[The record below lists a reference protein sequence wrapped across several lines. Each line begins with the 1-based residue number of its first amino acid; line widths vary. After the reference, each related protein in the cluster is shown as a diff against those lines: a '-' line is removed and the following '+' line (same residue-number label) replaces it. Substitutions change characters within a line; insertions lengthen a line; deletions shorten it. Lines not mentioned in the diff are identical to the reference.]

1 MNVARVTGEHEIR
14 ASDAWPADAAG
25 LSAVYAPV
33 VEEASQLFQE
43 SHSIVGRD
51 EELVSVDGFL
61 GAIEGGPIALLFEG
75 EAGIGKTVLW
85 NAGLAAASERSYRVL
100 ACRPI
105 ESETEMAY
113 AALGDLL
120 SDDVADALAEL
131 PAPQRRA
138 LEVALLLREPEEEQ
152 PAQRAVAVATL
163 AVLAALSRERP
174 LLVGID
180 DVQWLDPESESVLTF
195 VARRFHHE
203 RIGVLVARRAGA
215 ALDVPLDL
223 ARAMPD
229 GRLVRIR
236 IEPMEPRELDSL
248 LSARLD
254 ARPPERL
261 LERLHVRSGGNP
273 FFALEIGRA
282 MLEGGALNDDGTDI
296 PIPANLHD
304 LVRGRLARL
313 PPNARGA
320 TEIAAALSRPTVD
333 LIDAVMG
340 DSTEAL
346 DAAATAGIVEL
357 NDGRVRFTH
366 PLLASIAYAEIPPA
380 RRRTLHGRLAE
391 FLDDPEERG
400 RHLALAAEGPDATVA
415 AALDEAATRARAR
428 GAPGS
433 AADLLEDARRL
444 TPADAGGDARRRTM
458 EAAARRFDAGEV
470 DRARTLLEEAVPEA
484 PPGRERAHML
494 ARLGWVTA
502 HQKGFRGGAEIFRSA
517 LLEHADDLPLRIEI
531 EEGLAWCLHE
541 SESNQASEL
550 HARSALALAESLGDP
565 AILAGALAY
574 AAFLEAVQGSGIPLE
589 MSERAVELGQAPEWS
604 QILGRPDWIHAML
617 LQWAGQLD
625 AAHIRFD
632 SLHGTAVE
640 RGDEH
645 ALPFILFHL
654 ARLEILRGEWELAA
668 GHAQEAYEATLQ
680 SGQTSELP
688 YSLLIKALV
697 DAHLGLVKPARAA
710 IEEGLA
716 IAEAVGVLPATLE
729 LLAVRGFLELS
740 LGNAAEADSTLAR
753 LADAAE
759 QAGYC
764 EPALFRFHG
773 DAIEAKITLGRR
785 DEAKALLA
793 RLNELASALDRIWA
807 HTIACRSR
815 ALLSA
820 SGGDLREAV
829 DELEQALVLH
839 EQLGEPFERAR
850 TLLLLGTVHRR
861 DRKKR
866 AARDALESALQAFDG
881 LGAALWSARTRAE
894 LERVGGRA
902 PTTEELTPT
911 EQRIAELIA
920 SGLSYRETADALFIS
935 PKTVQWN
942 LSKIYRKLG
951 IRSRS
956 ELPARLAAAHD
967 PQPR

>member
-1 MNVARVTGEHEIR
+1 
-14 ASDAWPADAAG
+14 
-25 LSAVYAPV
+25 
-33 VEEASQLFQE
+33 LFQE
-43 SHSIVGRD
+43 SQSIIGRD
-51 EELVSVDGFL
+51 GELVSVDGFL
-61 GAIEGGPIALLFEG
+61 SAIEDGPTALLLDG
-75 EAGIGKTVLW
+75 EAGMGKTVLW
-85 NAGLAAASERSYRVL
+85 KAGLAAASERSYRVL

-120 SDDVADALAEL
+120 GDDAADALAEL
-131 PAPQRRA
+131 PGPQRRA

-163 AVLAALSRERP
+163 GVLAALSRERP
-174 LLVGID
+174 LLVAID
-180 DVQWLDPESESVLTF
+180 DVQWLDPESESVLAF
-195 VARRFHHE
+195 VARRLGHE
-203 RIGVLVARRAGA
+203 RIGVLVARRAETA
-215 ALDVPLDL
+215 VDVPLDL

-229 GRLVRIR
+229 GRFVQIR
-236 IEPMEPRELDSL
+236 IEAMEASELDRLIST
-248 LSARLD
+248 RLD
-254 ARPPERL
+254 ARPSARL
-261 LERLHVRSGGNP
+261 LERLHARSGGNP
-273 FFALEIGRA
+273 FFALEIGRS
-282 MLEGGALNDDGTDI
+282 MLVGGALSDTGEDI

-304 LVRGRLARL
+304 LVRDRLVRL
-313 PPNARGA
+313 PPRAREA
-320 TEIAAALSRPTVD
+320 TEIAAALSRPTVE
-333 LIDAVMG
+333 LVDAVMG

-346 DAAATAGIVEL
+346 DAAARAGVVEF
-357 NDGRVRFTH
+357 DEGRVRFAH
-366 PLLASIAYAEIPPA
+366 PLLASIAYTEIPPA

-391 FLDDPEERG
+391 ILDDPEERG
-400 RHLALAAEGPDATVA
+400 RHMALAAEGPDASVA
-415 AALDEAATRARAR
+415 AALDEAAARARAR

-444 TPADAGGDARRRTM
+444 TPANAGADGRRRAV

-470 DRARTLLEEAVPEA
+470 DRARTLLEEVVPVA
-484 PPGRERAHML
+484 PRGRERAHVL

-502 HQKGFRGGAEIFRSA
+502 HQKGFRSGAEIFRAA

-541 SESNQASEL
+541 SESNQASEI

-565 AILAGALAY
+565 AILAGALSY
-574 AAFLEAVQGSGIPLE
+574 VAFLEAVQGSGIPLE
-589 MSERAVELGQAPEWS
+589 MSERAVQLGHSPEWS

-617 LQWAGQLD
+617 LQWAGELD
-625 AAHIRFD
+625 AAHARFD
-632 SLHGTAVE
+632 SLHQAAVE
-640 RGDEH
+640 GGDEH

-654 ARLEILRGEWELAA
+654 ARLEVLMGNWGPA
-668 GHAQEAYEATLQ
+668 GRHAEEAYEATLQ

-688 YSLLIKALV
+688 FSLLINALV
-697 DAHLGLVKPARAA
+697 NAHLGLVGPARLG

-716 IAEAVGVLPATLE
+716 IAESVDVLPAALE

-753 LADAAE
+753 LAEAAE
-759 QAGYC
+759 QAGYA

-785 DEAKALLA
+785 DEAEALLGQ
-793 RLNELASALDRIWA
+793 LDELALALHRTWA
-807 HTIACRSR
+807 YTIACRSR

-820 SGGDLREAV
+820 SNGDLRSAV
-829 DELEQALVLH
+829 DELERALVFH
-839 EQLGEPFERAR
+839 ERLGEPFEHAR
-850 TLLLLGTVHRR
+850 TLLVLGTVHRR

-866 AARDALESALQAFDG
+866 AARDALEDALEMFDG
-881 LGAALWSARTRAE
+881 LGAAVWSARTRAE
-894 LERVGGRA
+894 LDRVGGRA

-956 ELPARLAAAHD
+956 ELPARLSAEHG
-967 PQPR
+967 PHPR